1 MRLIDKH
8 GFDVLRTTLNK
19 KYSKCEKERIINR
32 FLGKNESFLSV
43 AIDEEGRFQIEKNFC
58 KCYLANTCHTLKH
71 GKMFTCS
78 TIPHIEHYNKYFNKN
93 LIVSNSDYIDIY
105 KAKEKKEILE
115 FLSKPVPFCR
125 YCNVDNR
132 KYSFDFEKSNKD
144 INEW

>member
-1 MRLIDKH
+1 MRLINKH

-19 KYSKCEKERIINR
+19 KCSKCEKERIINR

-43 AIDEEGRFQIEKNFC
+43 TIDEEGRFQIEKNFC

-71 GKMFTCS
+71 RKMFTCS

>member
-1 MRLIDKH
+1 MRLINKH

-19 KYSKCEKERIINR
+19 KCSKCEKERIINR

-43 AIDEEGRFQIEKNFC
+43 TIDEEGRFQIEKNFC

-71 GKMFTCS
+71 EKMFTCS

-105 KAKEKKEILE
+105 KAKDKKEILE